1 VEVPELAVHG
11 LVVGED
17 GGVVLA
23 FEHLAAAVQAR
34 GALVEQH
41 LQVQATVGKEKHQ

>member
-1 VEVPELAVHG
+1 MEVPELAVDG

-17 GGVVLA
+17 GGVVLSL
-23 FEHLAAAVQAR
+23 EDLAAAVQAG

-41 LQVQATVGKEKHQ
+41 LALIGGKKR